1 MSEQLTSLTDAEI
14 MKRIANY
21 DSRALETLYNRYS
34 PILYTVVKKIVGDVQ
49 LAEEVLIDVFVI
61 IWRKINYYDVKNGD
75 AYTWLITVC
84 RNKAIDTVRR
94 SKNLIPDEYTDDYEN
109 FYIVPR
115 LSPQIDDLDLKT
127 AVSIKEN
134 IENAL
139 NKLTDAQKYV
149 LFLGYYEGLSQSE
162 IAQHLRIPPQTVKS
176 KVKIALSNLKD
187 NLLKGGE

>member
-34 PILYTVVKKIVGDVQ
+34 PILYTLIKKIIGEVQ
-49 LAEEVLIDVFVI
+49 VSEEVLIDVFVI
-61 IWRKINYYDVKNGD
+61 IWRKINYYDLKNGD
-75 AYTWLITVC
+75 VYTWLITVA

-94 SKNLIPDEYTDDYEN
+94 SKKLIPVDYDDDYEN

-127 AVSIKEN
+127 AISIKDN
-134 IENAL
+134 IEKAL

-149 LFLGYYEGLSQSE
+149 LFLGYYEGLTQSE
-162 IAQHLRIPPQTVKS
+162 IAQHLRIPSQTVKS
-176 KVKIALSNLKD
+176 KIKFSLSSLRD
-187 NLLKGGE
+187 NLLKGGD

>member
-34 PILYTVVKKIVGDVQ
+34 PILYTVIKKIVGDAQVS
-49 LAEEVLIDVFVI
+49 EEVLIDVFVI
-61 IWRKINYYDVKNGD
+61 VWRKINYYDLKNGD
-75 AYTWLITVC
+75 AYSWLINVA
-84 RNKAIDTVRR
+84 RNKAVDTVRR
-94 SKNLIPDEYTDDYEN
+94 SKNIIPDAYDDNYEN

-127 AVSIKEN
+127 AISIKDN
-134 IENAL
+134 IEKAL

-149 LFLGYYEGLSQSE
+149 LFLGYYEGLTQSE

>member
-14 MKRIANY
+14 MKLIANY

-34 PILYTVVKKIVGDVQ
+34 PILYTVIKKIVGDEQVS
-49 LAEEVLIDVFVI
+49 EEVLIDVFVI
-61 IWRKINYYDVKNGD
+61 VWRKINYYDLKNGD
-75 AYTWLITVC
+75 AYSWLISVA

-94 SKNLIPDEYTDDYEN
+94 SKNLIPDAYDDDYEN

-127 AVSIKEN
+127 AINIKDN
-134 IENAL
+134 IEKAL
-139 NKLTDAQKYV
+139 NKLTDAQKHI
-149 LFLGYYEGLSQSE
+149 LFLGYYEGLTQSE

-187 NLLKGGE
+187 NLLKEGE

>member
-1 MSEQLTSLTDAEI
+1 MSEQLTSLTDADI

-34 PILYTVVKKIVGDVQ
+34 PILYTVIKKIVGDLQV
-49 LAEEVLIDVFVI
+49 AEETLIEVFVI
-61 IWRKINYYDVKNGD
+61 IWRKINYYDTKNGD
-75 AYTWLITVC
+75 AYTWLISVA

-94 SKNLIPDEYTDDYEN
+94 SKNLVPDVYDDDYEN

-127 AVSIKEN
+127 AISIKDN
-134 IENAL
+134 IEKAL

-149 LFLGYYEGLSQSE
+149 LFLGFYEGQTQNE
-162 IAQHLRIPPQTVKS
+162 IAQHLRIPAQTVKS
-176 KVKIALSNLKD
+176 KMKIALSNLKE
-187 NLLKGGE
+187 NLLKGGD

>member
-34 PILYTVVKKIVGDVQ
+34 PILYTLIKKIVGDVQ
-49 LAEEVLIDVFVI
+49 VSEEVLIDVFVI
-61 IWRKINYYDVKNGD
+61 IWRKINYYDIKNGD
-75 AYTWLITVC
+75 AYSYLIAVA
-84 RNKAIDTVRR
+84 RNKAIDTIRR
-94 SKNLIPDEYTDDYEN
+94 SKNLIPDAYDDDYEN

-127 AVSIKEN
+127 AIGIKDN
-134 IENAL
+134 IEKAL

>member
-1 MSEQLTSLTDAEI
+1 

>member
-34 PILYTVVKKIVGDVQ
+34 PILYTVIKKIVGDAQ
-49 LAEEVLIDVFVI
+49 LSEEVLIDVFVI
-61 IWRKINYYDVKNGD
+61 VWRKINYYDLKNGD
-75 AYTWLITVC
+75 AYSWLINVA
-84 RNKAIDTVRR
+84 RNKAVDTVRR
-94 SKNLIPDEYTDDYEN
+94 SKNIIPDAYDDNYEN

-127 AVSIKEN
+127 AISIKDN
-134 IENAL
+134 IEKAL

-149 LFLGYYEGLSQSE
+149 LFLGYYEGLTQSE

>member
-34 PILYTVVKKIVGDVQ
+34 PILYTVIKKIVGDEQVS
-49 LAEEVLIDVFVI
+49 EEVLIDVFVI
-61 IWRKINYYDVKNGD
+61 VWRKINYYDLKNGD
-75 AYTWLITVC
+75 AYSWLISVA

-94 SKNLIPDEYTDDYEN
+94 SKNLIPDAYDDDYEN

-127 AVSIKEN
+127 AINIKDN
-134 IENAL
+134 IEKAL
-139 NKLTDAQKYV
+139 NKLTDAQKHI
-149 LFLGYYEGLSQSE
+149 LFLGYYEGLTQSE

-187 NLLKGGE
+187 NLLKEGE

>member
-49 LAEEVLIDVFVI
+49 VSEEVLIDVFVI
-61 IWRKINYYDVKNGD
+61 IWRKINYYNIKNGD
-75 AYTWLITVC
+75 TYSWLITIA

-94 SKNLIPDEYTDDYEN
+94 SKNLIPDAYDDDYEN

-127 AVSIKEN
+127 AISIKDN
-134 IENAL
+134 IEKAL

-149 LFLGYYEGLSQSE
+149 LFLSYYEGLTQSE
-162 IAQHLRIPPQTVKS
+162 IARHLRIPAQTVKA

>member
-1 MSEQLTSLTDAEI
+1 LSEQLSSLTDAEI

-34 PILYTVVKKIVGDVQ
+34 PILYTVIKKIVGDVQ
-49 LAEEVLIDVFVI
+49 VSEEVLIDVFVI
-61 IWRKINYYDVKNGD
+61 IWRKINYYNTKNGD
-75 AYTWLITVC
+75 AYTWLISVA

-94 SKNLIPDEYTDDYEN
+94 SKSLIPDEYDEDYEN

-127 AVSIKEN
+127 ATSIKDN
-134 IENAL
+134 IEKAL

-149 LFLGYYEGLSQSE
+149 LFLGLYEGLTQAE
-162 IAQHLRIPPQTVKS
+162 IAQHLRIPAQTVKS
-176 KVKIALSNLKD
+176 KLKIALANLKD

>member
-1 MSEQLTSLTDAEI
+1 

-34 PILYTVVKKIVGDVQ
+34 PILYTVIKKIVGDGQVS
-49 LAEEVLIDVFVI
+49 EEVLIDVFVI
-61 IWRKINYYDVKNGD
+61 VWRKINYYDLKNGD
-75 AYTWLITVC
+75 AYSWLISVA

-94 SKNLIPDEYTDDYEN
+94 SKNLIPDAYDDDYEN

-127 AVSIKEN
+127 AINIKDN
-134 IENAL
+134 IEKAL
-139 NKLTDAQKYV
+139 NKLTDAQKHI
-149 LFLGYYEGLSQSE
+149 LFLGYYEGLTQSE

-187 NLLKGGE
+187 NLLKEGE